1 MKITLKD
8 GSVKEYSE
16 AKSVYDIAADISEGL
31 ARVACAGEVDGE
43 VVDLRTVLDKDCN
56 LNIITASDEE
66 GLKVI
71 RHTASHVL
79 AQAVKKLFPDA
90 KITIGPAIEDGF
102 YYDFD
107 HAPFSREDLDNL
119 EAEMKKII
127 KEGHELKRFTLPRE
141 EAIKFMQERNEPY
154 KVELIE
160 ELPVEDKSTSTYENI
175 QNSLKILDELGMS
188 HDMTI
193 VTDGFHQY
201 RASLIA
207 KAQGVENVTAYSAY
221 TEPRYLFTY
230 WVREWLGLTHFFMLG
245 S

>member
-1 MKITLKD
+1 M
-8 GSVKEYSE
+8 
-16 AKSVYDIAADISEGL
+16 
-31 ARVACAGEVDGE
+31 
-43 VVDLRTVLDKDCN
+43 DLRTVLDKDCD

-66 GLKVI
+66 GLKII

-160 ELPVEDKSTSTYENI
+160 ELPEGEEISFYDQGGFVDLCAGPHLMTTKGVKAFKLTSSSMAYWRGNSDKARLQRIYGTAFNKKEE
-175 QNSLKILDELGMS
+175 LKRIL
-188 HDMTI
+188 
-193 VTDGFHQY
+193 
-201 RASLIA
+201 
-207 KAQGVENVTAYSAY
+207 
-221 TEPRYLFTY
+221 
-230 WVREWLGLTHFFMLG
+230 REIRRCQTP
-245 S
+245 